1 MSLQLQNTLGR
12 YNPNLSTDITGILGV
27 TVGVIA
33 GQYIAVHV
41 NIGNSQ
47 YAGAL
52 VDVVLGLIIVVLF
65 NKPGLVNGIGLG
77 IAGYGLY
84 KIVNIASNGAV

>member
-1 MSLQLQNTLGR
+1 MSLQLQNTLNR
-12 YNPNLSTDITGILGV
+12 YNPSITTDITGIIGV

-52 VDVVLGLIIVVLF
+52 IDIVLGLMVVVLF
-65 NKPGLVNGIGLG
+65 NKSGIINGIGLG

-84 KIVNIASNGAV
+84 KIINIASNGAV

>member
-1 MSLQLQNTLGR
+1 MSFQSTLNR
-12 YNPNLSTDITGILGV
+12 YNPTLSTDITGILGV
-27 TVGVIA
+27 TIGVVA

-41 NIGNSQ
+41 NLANSQ

-52 VDVVLGLIIVVLF
+52 IDVVLGLMIVVLF
-65 NKPGLVNGIGLG
+65 NKEGLINGIGLG

-84 KIVNIASNGAV
+84 KIINIASNGAI